1 MVTKSDVWL
10 ISHSPR
16 RVQLLRDLGLKFRTG
31 EAHVEESYPHSL
43 PPEQIP
49 VFLSQLKADNADV
62 PMTDETLIIT
72 ADTIVW
78 AAGKVLGKPADEHE
92 AREMLHLLSGKT
104 HQVITG
110 VCLTTTTMQ
119 RSLSVVSDVAF
130 KAFTDDEIEYYVS
143 HYKPYDKAGAYGI
156 QEWIGYVG
164 VTALKGSYFNVMGLP
179 VQRIYQEL
187 VDMCGPELFIRDGKA
202 HP

>member
-31 EAHVEESYPHSL
+31 EAHVKESYPDSL

-110 VCLTTTTMQ
+110 VTLRCKDGS
-119 RSLSVVSDVAF
+119 RSFYEKTDVTFATLSD
-130 KAFTDDEIEYYVS
+130 KDIDYYIS
-143 HYKPYDKAGAYGI
+143 HYRPFDKAGAYGI
-156 QEWIGYVG
+156 QEWIGMVG
-164 VTALKGSYFNVMGLP
+164 VEKIDGCFYNVMGLP
-179 VQRIYQEL
+179 VHRLYKEICSLLCE
-187 VDMCGPELFIRDGKA
+187 D
-202 HP
+202 

>member
-16 RVQLLRDLGLKFRTG
+16 RVQLLSDLGLKFRTG

-78 AAGKVLGKPADEHE
+78 AAGRVLGKPADEHE

-110 VCLTTTTMQ
+110 VTLRCKDGS
-119 RSLSVVSDVAF
+119 RSFYEKTDVTFATLSD
-130 KAFTDDEIEYYVS
+130 KDIDYYIS
-143 HYKPYDKAGAYGI
+143 HYRPFDKAGAYGI
-156 QEWIGYVG
+156 QEWIGMVG
-164 VTALKGSYFNVMGLP
+164 VEKIDGCFYNVMGLP
-179 VQRIYQEL
+179 VHRLYKEI
-187 VDMCGPELFIRDGKA
+187 CCLFCED
-202 HP
+202 

>member
-31 EAHVEESYPHSL
+31 EAHVEESYPDSL
-43 PPEQIP
+43 HPEQIP

-110 VCLTTTTMQ
+110 VTLRCKDGS
-119 RSLSVVSDVAF
+119 RSFYEKTDVTFATLSD
-130 KAFTDDEIEYYVS
+130 KDIDYYIS
-143 HYKPYDKAGAYGI
+143 HYRPFDKAGAYGI
-156 QEWIGYVG
+156 QEWIGMVG
-164 VTALKGSYFNVMGLP
+164 VEKIDGCFYNVMGLP
-179 VQRIYQEL
+179 VHRLYKEICSLLCE
-187 VDMCGPELFIRDGKA
+187 D
-202 HP
+202 

>member
-78 AAGKVLGKPADEHE
+78 AAGRVLGKPADEHE

-110 VCLTTTTMQ
+110 VTLRCKDGS
-119 RSLSVVSDVAF
+119 RSFYEKTDVTFATLSD
-130 KAFTDDEIEYYVS
+130 KDIDYYIS
-143 HYKPYDKAGAYGI
+143 HYRPFDKAGAYGI
-156 QEWIGYVG
+156 QEWIGMVG
-164 VTALKGSYFNVMGLP
+164 VEKIDGCFYNVMGLP
-179 VQRIYQEL
+179 VHRLYKEICSLLCE
-187 VDMCGPELFIRDGKA
+187 D
-202 HP
+202 

>member
-1 MVTKSDVWL
+1 MTKSDVWL

-16 RVQLLRDLGLKFRTG
+16 RVQLLSDLGLKFRTG

-110 VCLTTTTMQ
+110 VTLRCKDGS
-119 RSLSVVSDVAF
+119 RSFYEKTDVTFATLSD
-130 KAFTDDEIEYYVS
+130 KDIDYYLS
-143 HYKPYDKAGAYGI
+143 HYRPFDKAGAYGI
-156 QEWIGYVG
+156 QEWIGMVG
-164 VTALKGSYFNVMGLP
+164 VEKIDGCFYNVMGLP
-179 VQRIYQEL
+179 VHRLYKEICSLLCE
-187 VDMCGPELFIRDGKA
+187 D
-202 HP
+202 

>member
-78 AAGKVLGKPADEHE
+78 AAGRVLGKPADEHE

-110 VCLTTTTMQ
+110 VTLRCKDGN
-119 RSLSVVSDVAF
+119 RSFYEKTDVTFATLSD
-130 KAFTDDEIEYYVS
+130 KDIDYYIS
-143 HYKPYDKAGAYGI
+143 HYRPFDKAGAYGI
-156 QEWIGYVG
+156 QEWIGMVG
-164 VTALKGSYFNVMGLP
+164 VEKIDGCFYNVMGLP
-179 VQRIYQEL
+179 VHRLYKEI
-187 VDMCGPELFIRDGKA
+187 CCLFCED
-202 HP
+202 

>member
-1 MVTKSDVWL
+1 MTKSDVWL

-110 VCLTTTTMQ
+110 VTLRCKDGS
-119 RSLSVVSDVAF
+119 RSFYEKTDVTFATLSD
-130 KAFTDDEIEYYVS
+130 KDIDYYIS
-143 HYKPYDKAGAYGI
+143 HYRPFDKAGAYGI
-156 QEWIGYVG
+156 QEWIGMVG
-164 VTALKGSYFNVMGLP
+164 VEKIDGCFYNVMGLP
-179 VQRIYQEL
+179 VHRLYKEICSLLCE
-187 VDMCGPELFIRDGKA
+187 D
-202 HP
+202 

>member
-16 RVQLLRDLGLKFRTG
+16 RVQLLSDLGLKFRTG
-31 EAHVEESYPHSL
+31 EAHVEESYPDSL

-92 AREMLHLLSGKT
+92 AREMLRLLSGKT

-110 VCLTTTTMQ
+110 VTLRCKDGS
-119 RSLSVVSDVAF
+119 RSFYEKTDVTFAILSD
-130 KAFTDDEIEYYVS
+130 KDIDYYIS
-143 HYKPYDKAGAYGI
+143 HYRPFDKAGAYGI
-156 QEWIGYVG
+156 QEWIGMVG
-164 VTALKGSYFNVMGLP
+164 VEKIDGCFYNVMGLP
-179 VQRIYQEL
+179 VHRLYKEICSL
-187 VDMCGPELFIRDGKA
+187 LCKD
-202 HP
+202 